1 MTKIAVENDIDLL
14 YIIIKY
20 DLFIYLNRLISLQL
34 LYLYL

>member
-1 MTKIAVENDIDLL
+1 MKIAVENDIDLL

>member
-1 MTKIAVENDIDLL
+1 MMKIVVENDIDLL

>member
-1 MTKIAVENDIDLL
+1 MMKIAVENDIDLL